1 MVNIIDTLKH
11 SIFIYKL
18 NDFVIKLLASLSIFT
33 LTVFFTP
40 NFSIISFPI
49 LILSSFT
56 ISLLDN
62 LVTSIVG
69 TDTISF
75 GKGIIGF
82 TVATIIIYIT
92 QYFIDGYYISVTSTI
107 IAASI
112 YGIICSMIKIKEDY

>member
-1 MVNIIDTLKH
+1 MEIINFFRH
-11 SIFIYKL
+11 STYITKLGNFI
-18 NDFVIKLLASLSIFT
+18 IKIITSLSIFT

-40 NFSIISFPI
+40 NFNIISFPI

-56 ISLLDN
+56 ISLFDN
-62 LVTSIVG
+62 LINLIVD

-92 QYFIDGYYISVTSTI
+92 QYFVDGYYISVTSTI
-107 IAASI
+107 IAAGI
-112 YGIICSMIKIKEDY
+112 YGIIVSMLKNNFD

>member
-11 SIFIYKL
+11 SILIYKL
-18 NDFVIKLLASLSIFT
+18 NDFVLKIIASLSIFT

-56 ISLLDN
+56 ISLFDN
-62 LVTSIVG
+62 LVTIITG
-69 TDTISF
+69 TEKISF
-75 GKGIIGF
+75 GRGIVGF

-92 QYFIDGYYISVTSTI
+92 QYFVDGYYISVTSTI
-107 IAASI
+107 IAAGI
-112 YGIICSMIKIKEDY
+112 YGIISSMIKN